1 MIRRLRAALHR
12 WLTAERSAVD
22 HDSVRAY
29 RDATHLG
36 MCDIGQGF
44 GRSNLER
51 VLDNERYLE
60 SFQDRARPNSDTTY

>member
-1 MIRRLRAALHR
+1 MTRRFRAAFWAWVTRTPAPLD
-12 WLTAERSAVD
+12 VD
-22 HDSVRAY
+22 TVRAY

-60 SFQDRARPNSDTTY
+60 SFEGHA